1 MLRGKLFGKKWEEF
15 INLKK
20 INANKVD
27 PNEFIRWTYAKAL
40 SHRQPRYE
48 KNGKMGNHSQS

>member
-1 MLRGKLFGKKWEEF
+1 MCYEESFLAKKWEEF

-40 SHRQPRYE
+40 ITPSAAI
-48 KNGKMGNHSQS
+48 